1 MRFLARIFKP
11 VPLPEILQDQLEEA
25 EREHA
30 QHLAAAEHHAALAG
44 MYMGRAQRIRR
55 TQTGTAELRAVK

>member
-11 VPLPEILQDQLEEA
+11 APLSSILQEQLEEA

-44 MYMGRAQRIRR
+44 MYAGRAQRIRGQ
-55 TQTGTAELRAVK
+55 QTKTAELRAVR